1 MESYQVNPPNIFR
14 KFLEVNEKPLNCH
27 TFQVHFERKLRN
39 FCQPHNSKF
48 AIAIACNTVKHVSN
62 IGLMYEKFQ
71 KKELSISHWN
81 SCLDIRTVFWNS
93 KQHSAIVF
101 NTLQGILIEISLRH
115 QNSIQS
121 LANLN
126 CIAFSK
132 WAPNKNKENLKYW
145 NFLWIR
151 HENVANC
158 MYELN
163 TSNFPWS
170 DFHTYYFQGC
180 TISQIWN
187 MKSGQ

>member
-1 MESYQVNPPNIFR
+1 
-14 KFLEVNEKPLNCH
+14 
-27 TFQVHFERKLRN
+27 
-39 FCQPHNSKF
+39 
-48 AIAIACNTVKHVSN
+48 
-62 IGLMYEKFQ
+62 MYEKFQ
-71 KKELSISHWN
+71 KKALSISHWN
-81 SCLDIRTVFWNS
+81 SCLDIKTVCWNS

-158 MYELN
+158 MYKLK

-170 DFHTYYFQGC
+170 DFHTYYSTTFRVVLFLKYGTWSLDNRSFDALEHVTNEGLKRIQM
-180 TISQIWN
+180 TL
-187 MKSGQ
+187 